1 MQIAIV
7 GTGRIGST
15 FAFHLGKAGHDVTV
29 IARGKRLEELQ
40 AEPAI
45 TSVDGVR
52 VPVKVAP
59 ALDPNT
65 PFDLVLVTVMAHQ
78 VDAVLPSLEASRAK
92 TVMFMFN
99 TVASLAPLRDAVGA
113 ERFAFGF
120 PMIIAMWE
128 GGKLRSTISGPGN
141 VTTVTSEP
149 WMKVFAEAGFPSVM
163 TDDMES
169 WLRSHAAMFV
179 PMMALG
185 CMVKARGG
193 KALSWAEAKQYS
205 GSLTEGF
212 ALVRHL
218 GNKVIPGS
226 VSFVDRFPGWL
237 LTFVLWAAS
246 RSKAVQDLGQLGPAE
261 PRELIDG
268 FAALAPDRTA
278 TLRAIRP

>member
-1 MQIAIV
+1 MRIAIV

-15 FAFHLGKAGHDVTV
+15 FAFHLGKAGHEITV
-29 IARGKRLEELQ
+29 IARGKRLEELK
-40 AEPAI
+40 ADPAI
-45 TSVDGVR
+45 TSVQDVR
-52 VPVKVAP
+52 VPVKPSA
-59 ALDPNT
+59 ALDQNT

-78 VDAVLPSLEASRAK
+78 VDAVLPSLKASKAK

-99 TVASLAPLRDAVGA
+99 TVASLAPLREAVGA

-128 GGKLRSTISGPGN
+128 GTKLRSTISGPGQ
-141 VTTVTSEP
+141 VTTVTSET
-149 WMKVFAEAGFPSVM
+149 WRKVFADAGFPSVL

-185 CMVKARGG
+185 CTIKARGG
-193 KALSWAEAKQYS
+193 KALSWGEAKQYA

-226 VSFVDRFPGWL
+226 VSFVDAFPRWL

-246 RSKAVQDLGQLGPAE
+246 RSKAVQDLGQLGPDE
-261 PRELIDG
+261 PRQLIDG
-268 FAALAPDRTA
+268 FAALAPDKTA